1 MLYEKYMN
9 IVFTQFIESLEVL
22 LVVAVAVAAAL
33 VMVDLRSAMNLL
45 LNVDSFLAPVVD

>member
-22 LVVAVAVAAAL
+22 LVVAVAAAL
-33 VMVDLRSAMNLL
+33 VMVDLRWATNL
-45 LNVDSFLAPVVD
+45 